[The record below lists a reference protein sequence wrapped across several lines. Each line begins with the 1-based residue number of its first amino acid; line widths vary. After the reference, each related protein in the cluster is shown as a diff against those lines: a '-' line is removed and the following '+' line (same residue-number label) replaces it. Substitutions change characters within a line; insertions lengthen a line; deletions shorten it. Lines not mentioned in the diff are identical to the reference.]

1 MDVVEMQRDDEEGG
15 YRNGKCE
22 MGKKCQVTPT
32 LFSPVLLSCQ
42 ELHTALA
49 NDAPAF
55 AKMPVVDYVNL
66 LGGRE
71 ALALLSRLYLPIRT
85 VAHWRG

>member
-1 MDVVEMQRDDEEGG
+1 LG
-15 YRNGKCE
+15 
-22 MGKKCQVTPT
+22 
-32 LFSPVLLSCQ
+32 CQ

-71 ALALLSRLYLPIRT
+71 ALALLSRL
-85 VAHWRG
+85 